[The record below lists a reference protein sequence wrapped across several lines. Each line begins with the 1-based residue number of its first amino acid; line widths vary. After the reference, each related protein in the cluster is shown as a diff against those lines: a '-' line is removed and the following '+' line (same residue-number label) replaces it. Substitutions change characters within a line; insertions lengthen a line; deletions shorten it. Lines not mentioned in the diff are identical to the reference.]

1 VAVETWQQR
10 PFLGEPPPLGSSFVL
25 WVLLTMLLILLV
37 AGVVAAY
44 AAFTH
49 RGADMPAVPWVG
61 DVLER
66 AASAVPTLPGDQP
79 RQLQ

>member
-1 VAVETWQQR
+1 M
-10 PFLGEPPPLGSSFVL
+10 L
-25 WVLLTMLLILLV
+25 WVLLTMLFILLV
-37 AGVVAAY
+37 AGLVAAY

-66 AASAVPTLPGDQP
+66 AVSAVPTLPGDHP

>member
-1 VAVETWQQR
+1 M
-10 PFLGEPPPLGSSFVL
+10 L

-37 AGVVAAY
+37 AGLVAAY

-49 RGADMPAVPWVG
+49 RGADVPAVPWVG

-66 AASAVPTLPGDQP
+66 AVSAVPTLPGDHP

>member
-1 VAVETWQQR
+1 
-10 PFLGEPPPLGSSFVL
+10 VL
-25 WVLLTMLLILLV
+25 WVLLTMLLILFV
-37 AGVVAAY
+37 AGLVAAY

-49 RGADMPAVPWVG
+49 RGADVPAVPWVG

-66 AASAVPTLPGDQP
+66 AVSAVPTLPGDQP

>member
-1 VAVETWQQR
+1 M
-10 PFLGEPPPLGSSFVL
+10 L

-37 AGVVAAY
+37 AGLVAVY

-66 AASAVPTLPGDQP
+66 AVSAVPTLPGDHP

>member
-1 VAVETWQQR
+1 
-10 PFLGEPPPLGSSFVL
+10 LL
-25 WVLLTMLLILLV
+25 WVLLIMFLILLV
-37 AGVVAAY
+37 AGLVAAY

-49 RGADMPAVPWVG
+49 RGADVPAVPWVG

-66 AASAVPTLPGDQP
+66 AVAAVPTLPGDHP